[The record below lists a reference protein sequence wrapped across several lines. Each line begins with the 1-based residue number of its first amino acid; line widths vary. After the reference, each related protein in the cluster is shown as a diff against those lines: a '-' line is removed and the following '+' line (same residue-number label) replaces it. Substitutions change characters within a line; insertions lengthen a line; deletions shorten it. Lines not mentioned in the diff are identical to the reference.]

1 MNQLRDRLASRS
13 VEYTMIE
20 KKIASL
26 LLGFALVFGCVLI
39 ALAQESPT
47 QQASDAQDKE
57 KLTPEKKAFLL
68 LDQVVSEAGS
78 LKLPENRVYVQMSAA
93 DLLWDRDEPRAR
105 ALFSE
110 ASAGIADMMRRN
122 DVASD
127 QNPRRD
133 FNANRQA
140 LDLRQALIL
149 MVAKHNGEFATQLL
163 QTMATPPETGPGGR
177 RDDSQARLEQ
187 NLVAAI
193 AANDPKTALKNAQV
207 WLDKGEYPAA
217 FSRVISQIQGKD
229 PESATKLSEQLVK
242 KLQPEEL
249 LAKPDAARLSLSL
262 LRPGPRPEKKSSDD
276 SQPNANSSQ
285 VLAPTGFRDLMASTI
300 TAALRATPQTQN
312 NAGPGG
318 PQGPRGRP
326 NAPIPNAPQSEA
338 DILQSNARMLLMGL
352 QSMQLQIDQNL
363 PERSLAVR
371 QKLTQLGMDN
381 DPRSAFGQM
390 ASLMQQGTS
399 ANLMA
404 AAASAPPQMQSRL
417 YQQAAMK
424 AMDEGNPDL
433 ARDIANQHLDG
444 AARTNLLH
452 SLELKQAV
460 SSAPNKMDEIRQALN
475 RAQSDD
481 ERLSLLLQFSSS
493 LQASNPKLAM
503 QLLDEARG
511 LVSRRATNY
520 GQLESQIKVAHAYA
534 ALEPAR
540 SFETLEPGINQIN
553 ELLSAAALLNGFEV
567 NMFRDGELPLQGG
580 GSMSAIVMR
589 YGAELAS
596 LAKID
601 FERAQ
606 QTSERFQLAEPRLLA
621 RLAMVRGVLGLSP
634 VESQNRGFA
643 FGTAGQ
649 FGRRPD

>member
-1 MNQLRDRLASRS
+1 MIKKRVAS
-13 VEYTMIE
+13 V
-20 KKIASL
+20 
-26 LLGFALVFGCVLI
+26 LLGFALVLGCVPI

-47 QQASDAQDKE
+47 QQATDSQDKE
-57 KLTPEKKAFLL
+57 KLTPEKKAYLL
-68 LDQVVSEAGS
+68 LDQVVNEAGA

-93 DLLWDRDEPRAR
+93 DLLWDRDESRAR
-105 ALFSE
+105 VLFTE
-110 ASAGIADMMRRN
+110 ASAGIAEMMRRN
-122 DVASD
+122 DAASD
-127 QNPRRD
+127 QNARR
-133 FNANRQA
+133 NPNGNRQA
-140 LDLRQALIL
+140 LDLRQTLIL

-163 QTMATPPETGPGGR
+163 QTMPSSAETGPGGR

-193 AANDPKTALKNAQV
+193 AANDPKTALKNAQA

-229 PESATKLSEQLVK
+229 PESASKLSEQLVR

-249 LAKPDAARLSLSL
+249 LAKSDAARLSLSL

-276 SQPNANSSQ
+276 SQPAANSNQ
-285 VLAPTGFRDLMASTI
+285 ILGLTAFRDLMASTI
-300 TAALRATPQTQN
+300 TAALRATPQTGN
-312 NAGPGG
+312 NPGRGG

-326 NAPIPNAPQSEA
+326 NAPIPVAPQSEA
-338 DILQSNARMLLMGL
+338 DILQSNARILLMGL
-352 QSMQLQIDQNL
+352 QSMQSQIDQSL

-371 QKLTQLGMDN
+371 QKLTQMGMDN

-390 ASLMQQGTS
+390 AGLMQGTS

-433 ARDIANQHLDG
+433 AREIANQHLEG
-444 AARTNLLH
+444 AAQTNLLH

-460 SSAPNKMDEIRQALN
+460 NSAPNKMDEIRQALN
-475 RAQSDD
+475 RAQSDE

-493 LQASNPKLAM
+493 LQANNPKLAM

-520 GQLESQIKVAHAYA
+520 GQLGSQIKVAHAYA
-534 ALEPAR
+534 AFEPAR

-580 GSMSAIVMR
+580 GSMNGIVML

-606 QTSERFQLAEPRLLA
+606 QTTERFQLAEPRVLA
-621 RLAMVRGVLGLSP
+621 RLAMVRGVLGLNP
-634 VESQNRGFA
+634 AESQNRGFA
-643 FGTAGQ
+643 FGTGGQ